1 MFTLGER
8 IRMARGKEPRET
20 FSKKM
25 NIGHATLKRYE
36 YGQTEP
42 SRAFLEHL
50 ARVQNIDLKWLITGQ
65 GSMIPGDAISESEVS
80 RYTQKTEPD
89 ETASLLREQVSFLQ
103 AQIKTQ
109 QEYIES
115 VKETARLTAD
125 ALRRENDTLREQN
138 GTLKKQVAILEE
150 MLEAERRRAAKTDV
164 NGMSAAG

>member
-1 MFTLGER
+1 MDSIGSR
-8 IRMARGKEPRET
+8 ILLVRGNEPRES
-20 FSKKM
+20 FSQKLK
-25 NIGHATLKRYE
+25 ISPVTLARYE
-36 YGQTEP
+36 KNKYPIPEK
-42 SRAFLEHL
+42 FLKIFAAQLGISLEWLMTGNGEMYAQNDKKIFEQNEHI
-50 ARVQNIDLKWLITGQ
+50 Q
-65 GSMIPGDAISESEVS
+65 
-80 RYTQKTEPD
+80 TEPD

-138 GTLKKQVAILEE
+138 ETLKKQVAILEE